1 MESSKVISTDKAT
14 VIIQVNSQVAKD
26 TLICD
31 GQQAR
36 VAYHNTALKGFLKA
50 QPKALGAVQIMTGV
64 TVFLFGIIRTTDVY
78 NFPAV
83 ALFSGI
89 TYWGSLVNISAGSL
103 TVAAQNKLHSCVVKA
118 SLVMN
123 VLSSIT
129 AGLAI
134 LLIGM
139 ELGLG
144 SETSKYR
151 SCFYG
156 YVRTED
162 QMCSFFER
170 YDLGILGILLVFSIL
185 QFIISIFISAFA
197 CKATSNTDTAILNVA
212 LIGDTESQYG
222 DPTI

>member
-1 MESSKVISTDKAT
+1 
-14 VIIQVNSQVAKD
+14 
-26 TLICD
+26 
-31 GQQAR
+31 
-36 VAYHNTALKGFLKA
+36 
-50 QPKALGAVQIMTGV
+50 
-64 TVFLFGIIRTTDVY
+64 
-78 NFPAV
+78 
-83 ALFSGI
+83 
-89 TYWGSLVNISAGSL
+89 
-103 TVAAQNKLHSCVVKA
+103 
-118 SLVMN
+118 MN

-151 SCFYG
+151 SCFYMAMF
-156 YVRTED
+156 VLKTKCV
-162 QMCSFFER
+162 QFFER

-197 CKATSNTDTAILNVA
+197 CKATSNTDTTIFNVA